1 MANKYEIV
9 NASDAIFNR
18 PAAKDD
24 GMVQPNTRRT
34 LDLSEEMSDALIESY
49 ASAGVFIKKSTAAA
63 QNGEPLPGM
72 EPEIAEARTRLMVAV
87 GDERK
92 AIIDS
97 LHGGKKLPA
106 STSSAKA
113 SAPSSAGAAPSAAP
127 APTAATGPAT

>member
-24 GMVQPNTRRT
+24 GMVQPNTRRI

-106 STSSAKA
+106 SSAKA

>member
-24 GMVQPNTRRT
+24 GMVQPNTRRV
-34 LDLSEEMSDALIESY
+34 LDLNDEMSEGLIESY
-49 ASAGVFIKKSTAAA
+49 ASSNIFIKKSTSAA

-72 EPEIAEARTRLMVAV
+72 DEQIANARNRLMVAV

-92 AIIDS
+92 ELVDS
-97 LHGGKKLPA
+97 LFSG
-106 STSSAKA
+106 AKIK
-113 SAPSSAGAAPSAAP
+113 SAPSSAKAPTSAGATAGSAP
-127 APTAATGPAT
+127 APAAATGPAT

>member
-9 NASDAIFNR
+9 NASDGIFNR

-24 GMVQPNTRRT
+24 GMVQPNTRRI

-49 ASAGVFIKKSTAAA
+49 ASAGVFIKKTTAAA
-63 QNGEPLPGM
+63 QNGEPFPGM

-97 LHGGKKLPA
+97 LHGGKKLP
-106 STSSAKA
+106 TSSAKA